1 VFVTSVERGIRFYL
15 LLLLLLLLR
24 MLRAVSES
32 RHTTDRDARSTYRLF
47 ALLR

>member
-1 VFVTSVERGIRFYL
+1 VFVTSVERGIRFY